1 MNLFLVRYP
10 DKPIQVPNK
19 GKITI
24 GRSEDNTIIIAESR
38 VSRKHAV
45 IEFKKPRFVISDIG
59 SSNGTFLNGHKLAP
73 NQTFIL
79 NDWDK
84 IRVASAVYTAR
95 MVEKPSQIMDEFKEL
110 RSRVHAD
117 VTEII
122 DVKDLMTGG
131 MQQSAF
137 SGDLAHLCPVELLQ
151 MIETGGKSGM
161 LTLATA
167 EGEGAYTIDNGH
179 IAAARFNELRGE
191 EAVYAI
197 LQYNQGSFNFSP
209 QTFTIEEPEITE
221 SITFLLMEGCR
232 RLDEASMPDVGTE
245 TQA

>member
-19 GKITI
+19 GKISI
-24 GRSEDNTIIIAESR
+24 GRSDDNNIIIAESR
-38 VSRKHAV
+38 VSRRHAI
-45 IEFKKPRFVISDIG
+45 IEFKKPQFVIGDVG
-59 SSNGTFLNGHKLAP
+59 SSNGTFLNGHKLVP
-73 NQTFIL
+73 NQQFIL

-84 IRVASAVYTAR
+84 IRIASAVYTAR
-95 MVEKPSQIMDEFKEL
+95 MVEKPAQIMDEFKEL

-122 DVKDLMTGG
+122 DVKELMTGG
-131 MQQSAF
+131 GQQSAF
-137 SGDLAHLCPVELLQ
+137 SGDLAHLTPVELLQ

-161 LTLATA
+161 LALATA
-167 EGEGAYTIDNGH
+167 DGEGTYTISNGH
-179 IAAARFNELRGE
+179 IAAAQFKELRGE

-197 LQYNQGSFNFSP
+197 LQYNQGTFNFSP
-209 QTFTIEEPEITE
+209 QVITMEAPEITE

-232 RLDEASMPDVGTE
+232 RLDEASMPNVGTE
-245 TQA
+245 TTA